1 MAISLEDL
9 KYIMY
14 KQAAQA
20 KPDAGSQAM
29 MMAAQA
35 ARPAGAPPLPKP
47 IDVEDGMTEHSD
59 MDKEIKEKE
68 SELEKAKAENE
79 KLRHELNKTDLAHQQ
94 EIMMREIEKKE
105 KESMDRIKAE
115 LDSLKNE
122 KTLHQAENI
131 QHKAKLDKDTAMAQ
145 VKIEQEKSKALID
158 YNRQQ
163 VQEQIKRTDE
173 ARKQSDQYKDQA
185 RQEAEKMKD
194 DARAYIDDYRSQM
207 QKNIDQE
214 RTSMQQSLDQQ
225 RQSFEETKKAISPAL
240 DQLMDSTLKTLHTI
254 PMVDAP
260 PVILKQSCHI
270 SETQSEQVNTE
281 CINLID
287 MVDSVE
293 STTQLCKQS
302 NTAYNKLL
310 DGYVV
315 KIPTSSGY
323 NFIKCASDGSSTI
336 DGTIADF
343 ARDLYFTF
351 NPDDEAQQARGQEAY
366 ERIMKI
372 DPQAGQFFRFFTNS
386 NRSNLVSGV
395 KQNELNAYIQQ
406 QIIEGN
412 LDKWK
417 PFISWAD
424 ESQAK
429 QLELAQSKGLN
440 FNKNT
445 PTKSRTEDYNLKLY
459 GIGREFAPHYVSGRV
474 NREAET
480 ALGDA
485 ARQGLNFYDETGSSG
500 NNLIP
505 LTQQYSLSP
514 VRDESGKVLYHSTYL
529 SHDDQEKLVKVWGS
543 LSPRNQQA
551 MGNLLHPHFREAV
564 GWHPLSDS
572 DYWNYE
578 YAARRQ
584 QVLSSNPYTYNT
596 NSNNPARRNYER
608 ETTKTIA
615 KGKAPA
621 IETPYVNKY
630 DSMTNGWYSTV
641 GNFIPTANMVLNNM
655 GFSWQLPSLA
665 GTGDTGLQF
674 KKPAVQLS
682 PEYTSAELRGGG
694 HKDVRM
700 GADVHSQYTSGAR
713 RLRQQ
718 QQNF

>member
-1 MAISLEDL
+1 MAISLQDL
-9 KYIMY
+9 QYLLN

-47 IDVEDGMTEHSD
+47 IDVEDGMTEHSE

-158 YNRQQ
+158 YNKQQ

-194 DARAYIDDYRSQM
+194 EARAYIDDYRSQM

-254 PMVDAP
+254 PMVDSP
-260 PVILKQSCHI
+260 PVIMKQSCHI
-270 SETQSEQVNTE
+270 NETQSEQVNTE
-281 CINLID
+281 CLNLID
-287 MVDSVE
+287 MVGSVE
-293 STTQLCKQS
+293 PTMQLCKQS

-315 KIPTSSGY
+315 KIPTSYGY
-323 NFIKCASDGSSTI
+323 NFIKCASSPTDQIS
-336 DGTIADF
+336 DF
-343 ARDLYFTF
+343 FRGIYFRF
-351 NPDDEAQQARGQEAY
+351 NPEDKAQQERGQEAY
-366 ERIMKI
+366 RRIMAI
-372 DPQAGQFFRFFTNS
+372 DPNAGQFFTFFANS
-386 NRSNLVSGV
+386 EEPNLVAGV
-395 KQNELNAYIQQ
+395 KQAELNAYIQQ

-412 LDKWK
+412 LDRWK
-417 PFISWAD
+417 PFIQWVDAN
-424 ESQAK
+424 QAS
-429 QLELAQSKGLN
+429 QLERAQSQGLN
-440 FNKNT
+440 FSKNT
-445 PTKSRTEDYNLKLY
+445 PTKSRTEEHNLRLY

-485 ARQGLNFYDETGSSG
+485 ARQGLNFYDETDGTG

-505 LTQQYSLSP
+505 LTQRYSLRP

-529 SHDDQEKLVKVWGS
+529 SHDDQEKLVKVWDS

-551 MGNLLHPHFREAV
+551 MGNLLHPHFRAEV

-572 DYWNYE
+572 DYWDHE
-578 YAARRQ
+578 YAARRS
-584 QVLSSNPYTYNT
+584 QVLSSNPYTYNV
-596 NSNNPARRNYER
+596 NKNNPANRNHER
-608 ETTKTIA
+608 VTTKTIA
-615 KGKAPA
+615 RGRAPEV
-621 IETPYVNKY
+621 ETPYVNKY
-630 DSMTNGWYSTV
+630 DSITNGWYTTV
-641 GNFIPTANMVLNNM
+641 GNFIPTANTVLNNM

-674 KKPAVQLS
+674 KKPAVQVS

-700 GADVHSQYTSGAR
+700 GAGVHSQYTSGAR